1 MPSLIETYLT
11 KIEADLH
18 GGKATEYTYR
28 SSLEELLEVSGK
40 GIEASNDPKHIACGA
55 PDFIV
60 ERRKVPLGYVET
72 KDLGVALDK
81 VEKSDQMRRYLK
93 ALNNL
98 ILTDY
103 LEFRWYVN
111 GERKLK
117 VRIADVGKNNRLVV
131 DTKATENITQLLT
144 DFFATEAPT
153 VGTPK
158 ELAERLA
165 GVTHFI
171 RDQIIAALESGDPE
185 LKKALAQQYKTFVE
199 LLLPALTHAEF
210 ADLYAQSITY
220 GLFAAK
226 LTAPEGVPFTFE
238 DAYKYLRGNPFLR
251 RLFMD
256 VNEQL
261 DEIDI
266 IRPYLK
272 DIVSLLNRADFHSI
286 LKDFGRRIRTE
297 DPVVHFYETFLATY
311 DPKLRKSRGVY
322 YTPEPVVQFIVNSV
336 DELLRTHFGKSWGL
350 ADESVKV
357 LDPATGTGT
366 FLYYVIRKIHEQ
378 VVGKRNQS
386 GQWKSKSKEMLKR
399 IFGFELLIAP
409 YVVSHLKLGL
419 LMQSL
424 DAPLEGK
431 DERIHIYLTNTLE
444 EGVTR
449 AETLAGLGLN
459 IAQESSDAAHVKKLT
474 DIMVV
479 VGNPPYSG
487 HSANASVGKDGK
499 LNFIGTLLREYYFV
513 DGAPLGERNP
523 KWLQDDYVKFIR
535 FGEWRI
541 NQTGYGILAFITN
554 NGYLDNPTFRGMR
567 QHLMNSFDEIYVL
580 DLHGNSK
587 KKEKTPDGGK
597 DENVFDIQQGVSIL
611 LAAKGVQKDL
621 CKPSPTIKHASL
633 WGLRESKYDILNNN
647 RLNSIEWTNLQPEKP
662 FYLFVPQ
669 TTKLRREYEQGYD
682 IAKLFDISKMKTGQ
696 GIGIVT
702 HNDDLFLGFNI
713 SEVTQKFSKLED
725 NTISDDSICKLLNIE
740 DGKYWNIIRERKKIR
755 DYNWRSNVVE
765 YLYRPFDIRWLVY
778 QPNLME
784 IGRGGAS
791 KPIMRHLLHKD
802 NLAFL
807 TTRQTRD
814 PFGVL
819 VSSLLCAHKSLS
831 AYDGTYVF
839 PLYLYTIPDETKG
852 TLFTQVEITRKANIS
867 EQFMQEFSNKLG
879 LEFIHDGL
887 GNGKTTF
894 GPEDV
899 FFYAYAV
906 LHSPTYRQRYAEF
919 LKIDFPS
926 LPLTSDKELFFKL
939 AGLGK
944 DLVEL
949 HLLKS
954 TKLEDF
960 ITSYPVAGN
969 YVVEKVLF
977 AATPQTT
984 PPGNGGKVWINAQQY
999 FGEVPEEV
1007 WNFKVGGYQVCEKW
1021 LKDRKGR
1028 TLSSEDISHYQRVVV
1043 ALKETMRLMEEIDR
1057 TIPGWPIE

>member
-1 MPSLIETYLT
+1 MTSPIETYLS
-11 KIEADLH
+11 KIESDFR

-28 SSLEELLEVSGK
+28 SSLESLLEELGK
-40 GIEASNDPKHIACGA
+40 GIDASNDPKHIACGA

-72 KDLGVALDK
+72 KDLGVDLDK
-81 VEKSDQMRRYLK
+81 VEKSDQMKRYLK

-103 LEFRWYVN
+103 LEFRWYVY

-117 VRIADVGKNNRLVV
+117 VRLAEVGKNNRLVV
-131 DTKATENITQLLT
+131 GTKAADIISQLLSN
-144 DFFATEAPT
+144 FYATEAPT

-165 GVTHFI
+165 GVTYFI

-185 LKKALAQQYKTFVE
+185 LQKALAQQYKTFVE

-210 ADLYAQSITY
+210 ADLYAQAITY

-226 LTAPEGVPFTFE
+226 LSAPEGVPFSFE

-272 DIVSLLNRADFHSI
+272 DLVSLLNRADFHSI

-297 DPVVHFYETFLATY
+297 DPVVHFYETFLAKY
-311 DPKLRKSRGVY
+311 DPKLRESRGVY

-336 DELLRTHFGKSWGL
+336 DELLKTRFGKAWGL

-366 FLYYVIRKIHEQ
+366 FLYYVIRKIHEE
-378 VVGKRNQS
+378 VVGKRHQS

-399 IFGFELLIAP
+399 VFGFELLIAP

-419 LMQSL
+419 LMQTL
-424 DAPLEGK
+424 EAPLEGH
-431 DERIHIYLTNTLE
+431 DERLHVYMTNTLE

-459 IAQESSDAAHVKKLT
+459 IAQESSDAAHVKRLT

-479 VGNPPYSG
+479 LGNPPYSG

-499 LNFIGTLLREYYFV
+499 PNFIGTLLREYYFV

-554 NGYLDNPTFRGMR
+554 HGYLDNPTFRGMR
-567 QHLMNSFDEIYVL
+567 QHLMKTFDEIYLL

-587 KKEKTPDGGK
+587 KKEKAPDGGK
-597 DENVFDIQQGVSIL
+597 DENVFDIQQGVAIM
-611 LAAKGVQKDL
+611 LAVKHPEGLQRPNGTPPIV
-621 CKPSPTIKHASL
+621 KHASL
-633 WGLRESKYDILNNN
+633 WGSRESKYAALNDSD
-647 RLNSIEWTNLQPEKP
+647 LNDIEWMELKPDQPH
-662 FYLFVPQ
+662 YLFLPQ
-669 TTKLRREYEQGYD
+669 SIDLQQEFESGWAINRVFPVNSLGITTARDDFAVTFERQIIEVHINDLISNKATDADLLSKYNLHDTQSWKINESRSKLR
-682 IAKLFDISKMKTGQ
+682 KS
-696 GIGIVT
+696 
-702 HNDDLFLGFNI
+702 
-713 SEVTQKFSKLED
+713 FSSHL
-725 NTISDDSICKLLNIE
+725 
-740 DGKYWNIIRERKKIR
+740 IRQI
-755 DYNWRSNVVE
+755 D
-765 YLYRPFDIRWLVY
+765 YRPFDLRWSYHNSAILERDRSDVM
-778 QPNLME
+778 N
-784 IGRGGAS
+784 
-791 KPIMRHLLHKD
+791 HLHYEE
-802 NLAFL
+802 NLA
-807 TTRQTRD
+807 
-814 PFGVL
+814 L
-819 VSSLLCAHKSLS
+819 VSLRRPRSQDSWNFAFVCNNPVDKSYITSLDNAFI
-831 AYDGTYVF
+831 F
-839 PLYLYTIPDETKG
+839 PLYLYTTPEETAG
-852 TLFTQVEITRKANIS
+852 TLFLQAETTRKANLAPAFVQALS
-867 EQFMQEFSNKLG
+867 EKLS
-879 LEFIHDGL
+879 LEFVPDGQ
-887 GNGKTTF
+887 GNLSTTF
-894 GPEDV
+894 GPIDV
-899 FFYAYAV
+899 FDYVYA
-906 LHSPTYRQRYAEF
+906 LFHSPTYRQRYAEF
-919 LKIDFPS
+919 LKIDFPR
-926 LPLTSDKELFFKL
+926 LPLTSDKELFFR
-939 AGLGK
+939 LGCFGK
-944 DLVEL
+944 ELVEF

-954 TKLEDF
+954 PKLGEF
-960 ITSYPVAGN
+960 ITSYPEPGN
-969 YVVEKVLF
+969 NAVEKVVFEPFPKSSDEGRL
-977 AATPQTT
+977 
-984 PPGNGGKVWINAQQY
+984 GKVWINPKQY
-999 FGEVPEEV
+999 FGEVPEDV
-1007 WNFKVGGYQVCEKW
+1007 WNFKIGGYQVCEKW

-1028 TLSSEDISHYQRVVV
+1028 ILSGDDINHYQRIVV
-1043 ALKETMRLMEEIDR
+1043 AIKETIKIMEEIDND
-1057 TIPGWPIE
+1057 IPGWPIG